1 MAQRFVV
8 VLLMIV
14 VLVRCSEEAEDG
26 TKQVKPKVIEE
37 IEINPFAGMVLI
49 PEGVVTIEEKAT
61 NVDSFYID
69 KYEVTVVQFKR
80 FVSETGYE
88 YDRWDDVAEYSPTSK
103 HPIIFV
109 NWHDATA
116 YCEWAE
122 KRLPTEAE
130 WEHAA
135 RGGLVGKEYPWGND
149 ENLARN
155 HANYPGTGGRDKWLD
170 TTAPVG
176 SLKPNGYGLHDMV
189 GNVWEWCQDW
199 YDNRE
204 QHKVLRGG
212 AWDSYTG
219 DLRVAYRSYSNP
231 NHSRNSESGFRCVSG
246 L

>member
-14 VLVRCSEEAEDG
+14 VLVGCSEEAEDG

-80 FVSETGYE
+80 FVSETG
-88 YDRWDDVAEYSPTSK
+88 
-103 HPIIFV
+103 
-109 NWHDATA
+109 

-199 YDNRE
+199 YGNRE
-204 QHKVLRGG
+204 QHKVL
-212 AWDSYTG
+212 
-219 DLRVAYRSYSNP
+219 
-231 NHSRNSESGFRCVSG
+231 
-246 L
+246 